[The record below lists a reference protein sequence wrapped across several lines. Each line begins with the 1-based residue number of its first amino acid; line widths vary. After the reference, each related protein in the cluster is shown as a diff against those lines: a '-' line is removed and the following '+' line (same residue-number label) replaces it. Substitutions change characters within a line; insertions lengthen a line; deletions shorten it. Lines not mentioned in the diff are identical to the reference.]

1 MAMSIFIIILI
12 LLFIALVFGGFLLFS
27 ELILRLGRN
36 LMEKSHVLEGE
47 IVERQKAQVQ
57 AEKSLGEKELL
68 LREIHH
74 RVKNNMQIVS
84 SLLRLQAK
92 RQEDQTT
99 KDILDDSRS
108 RISAMSLIHESLY
121 RPENLTGVYLRRY
134 IQELALNLFASYD
147 IEPGRI
153 VFITDVEP
161 ISLNIETATP
171 CGLIINELVTNSLK
185 YAFPDGRQGEVG
197 ISLKRLGNGEKYQL
211 RVADNGVGL
220 PVGLDIRRTKSLG
233 LQLVVNLAENQLSGE
248 VTVEAG
254 PGTAFVVT
262 FQEIGYEKRI

>member
-1 MAMSIFIIILI
+1 MAMSVFIIILI
-12 LLFIALVFGGFLLFS
+12 LLFIALGFGVFLLFS

-36 LMEKSHVLEGE
+36 LMEKSHALEEE
-47 IVERQKAQVQ
+47 IVERHKAQVE

-84 SLLRLQAK
+84 SLLRLQSR
-92 RQEDQTT
+92 RQEDQAT

-108 RISAMSLIHESLY
+108 RISAMALIHESLY
-121 RPENLTGVYLRRY
+121 RPENLTGVSLRRY
-134 IQELALNLFASYD
+134 IQELALNLFSSYN
-147 IEPGRI
+147 IAPGRI
-153 VFITDVEP
+153 VLVTDVEP

-185 YAFPDGRQGEVG
+185 YAFPGERSGEVR
-197 ISLKRLGNGEKYQL
+197 ISLKRLADGERYQL

-220 PVGLDIRRTKSLG
+220 PPDLDIRQTKSLG
-233 LQLVVNLAENQLSGE
+233 LQLVVNLAENQLLGE
-248 VTVEAG
+248 VAVEAG

-262 FQEIGYEKRI
+262 FKEIGYEQRI